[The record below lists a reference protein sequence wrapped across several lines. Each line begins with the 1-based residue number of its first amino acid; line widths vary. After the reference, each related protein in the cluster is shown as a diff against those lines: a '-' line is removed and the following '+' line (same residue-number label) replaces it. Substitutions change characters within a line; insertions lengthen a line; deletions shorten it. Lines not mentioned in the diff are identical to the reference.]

1 MPVSTN
7 RRGLVLMSSD
17 KEKYMS
23 ETKIQCNKYGLKIEN
38 RTACP
43 VCKTDAYLLDLN
55 NPMDAFIASGGFDK
69 AVTQACKELPESIK
83 QSLREVP

>member
-1 MPVSTN
+1 
-7 RRGLVLMSSD
+7 
-17 KEKYMS
+17 MS
-23 ETKIQCNKYGLKIEN
+23 EIKIQCSKCGLKVEN